1 MTTDKPGQ
9 VFALIPQAMAEIGA
23 IRKTQTNKFDRYQFR
38 GIDDLYNALHGPLSG
53 LGLFIV
59 PHEVRTVSTRVVE
72 TQAGKTQLETTMVVQ
87 YRIYGPDGSYVQA
100 EAEGVG
106 MDRGDKASNKAQT
119 AAFKVLCFQV
129 FMPPIE
135 DGSDSEKDSP
145 ERGEPTKPKTTTK
158 PKPARQQPTTVSTGK
173 LGEARAAIVAWV
185 KAHRDAAE
193 LAPDAVGDA
202 DFLVTASTWLYGAE
216 GANSIERVQAMRESI
231 EGGAVDLN
239 TGRVK

>member
-1 MTTDKPGQ
+1 MTTDKPGE
-9 VFALIPQAMAEIGA
+9 VHAAISAAMLEIRAFA
-23 IRKTQTNKFDRYQFR
+23 KTDRNDFHSYDYR
-38 GIDDLYNALHGPLSG
+38 GIDSIYNYMSRPIAAAGLHVNPHSIESVEHIPGKSAKGGP
-53 LGLFIV
+53 
-59 PHEVRTVSTRVVE
+59 
-72 TQAGKTQLETTMVVQ
+72 QLETRMHMI
-87 YRIYGPDGSYVQA
+87 YRISAKDGSYVDVPA
-100 EAEGVG
+100 FGIGIDAS
-106 MDRGDKASNKAQT
+106 DKGAAKAQT
-119 AAFKVLCFQV
+119 AAYKTMMFHV
-129 FMPPIE
+129 FMPPLTDNS
-135 DGSDSEKDSP
+135 DGDKDSP

-158 PKPARQQPTTVSTGK
+158 PKPRQQPTTVSTGK

-185 KAHRDAAE
+185 KGHRDAAE